1 MAQHFDLVVRGG
13 TVVTNVSHGHA
24 DIGIVGSRIVEIS
37 NLGDAKA
44 EHTIDARG
52 LHVLPGIIDSQVHFR
67 EPGLEHKENLAS
79 GTAAAALGGVCTIF
93 EMPNTF
99 PATTTA
105 ETLADK
111 LARAD
116 GRSWTDYA
124 FFIGACKENIEKLP
138 ELEKLPGCCGV
149 KIFMGSSTGSLLIAD
164 DETLECVLRSGSRRV
179 AVHAE
184 DETRLRERRTL
195 AESGDDPALHPQWR
209 DVETARLATERLLRL
224 AEETRRPVHVLHV
237 TTAEEMAMLRR
248 RPDWVSVECTP
259 QHLTLEAPTCYA
271 ELGSLAQMNPPIRE
285 ARHREALWQGL
296 ADGVVNVIGSDHAP
310 HSREEKAKPYPKSP
324 SGMPGVQTMLPLM
337 LDHVAAGHLSLNR
350 LVDLLCSAPA
360 RLYRTHGKGAILPGN
375 DADLTL
381 VDLKAQRH
389 IENNWLASKCGWSPF
404 EGRALTGWPM
414 ATIIRGR
421 EVMRDGE
428 LLGDPSGAA
437 VRFDA

>member
-124 FFIGACKENIEKLP
+124 FFIGA
-138 ELEKLPGCCGV
+138 
-149 KIFMGSSTGSLLIAD
+149 
-164 DETLECVLRSGSRRV
+164 
-179 AVHAE
+179 
-184 DETRLRERRTL
+184 
-195 AESGDDPALHPQWR
+195 
-209 DVETARLATERLLRL
+209 
-224 AEETRRPVHVLHV
+224 
-237 TTAEEMAMLRR
+237 
-248 RPDWVSVECTP
+248 
-259 QHLTLEAPTCYA
+259 
-271 ELGSLAQMNPPIRE
+271 
-285 ARHREALWQGL
+285 
-296 ADGVVNVIGSDHAP
+296 
-310 HSREEKAKPYPKSP
+310 
-324 SGMPGVQTMLPLM
+324 
-337 LDHVAAGHLSLNR
+337 
-350 LVDLLCSAPA
+350 
-360 RLYRTHGKGAILPGN
+360 
-375 DADLTL
+375 
-381 VDLKAQRH
+381 
-389 IENNWLASKCGWSPF
+389 
-404 EGRALTGWPM
+404 
-414 ATIIRGR
+414 
-421 EVMRDGE
+421 
-428 LLGDPSGAA
+428 
-437 VRFDA
+437 